1 MYHYYICTS
10 TLKDFYMAINF
21 NLFNFYKINIYKIA
35 VVFFQIIQAESASL
49 NVVKLDIKMT
59 TGLEDCLKV
68 LAFEHEKVSSQ
79 GESTT
84 FC

>member
-1 MYHYYICTS
+1 
-10 TLKDFYMAINF
+10 MAINF

-35 VVFFQIIQAESASL
+35 VVFFQIIQAESASFK
-49 NVVKLDIKMT
+49 VVKIDIKMT